1 MPMAMTMAMTL
12 KYILNVAQ
20 VRLKR
25 CPETFYINI
34 QTYKICNHIKPQ
46 VYGTQENLVLSPSA
60 REANFG
66 FGKHTKVG

>member
-1 MPMAMTMAMTL
+1 MAMAMAMAMAL

-20 VRLKR
+20 VRPKS
-25 CPETFYINI
+25 CHEIFYINLR
-34 QTYKICNHIKPQ
+34 TYKICNHIKPQ